1 MRFLILTLVLSGI
14 VGVRD
19 VSAQKRGYKK
29 PVNTPPVV
37 KMKLTIPKKD
47 DLKTI
52 WSDAQSGVE
61 EPFIFVARN
70 PAQYGELQKLSNSL
84 PAANTIDFSKNAVVA
99 AFAGMRPTPG
109 YGISFVKTANGVKVE
124 ATAPP
129 KDAIAAQVITYPAR
143 VVLVPVEEEQ
153 GLRVEAGR
161 LWQSKIQTFRV
172 TSGVFEFTGGFAP
185 IEKKFPLA
193 GTIAMMRSGDFVTMF
208 FNVNATNETQRRMF
222 EAASGQ
228 INGKSVMIQRLDTG
242 NLADNPRPPVKA
254 VGAMNGRTLTLT
266 FEPLPTNVADGYEG
280 KGKLTATL
288 IK

>member
-1 MRFLILTLVLSGI
+1 MRLLILTLVLAGI
-14 VGVRD
+14 VGVSD
-19 VSAQKRGYKK
+19 ASAQRSRDKK

-70 PAQYGELQKLSNSL
+70 SAQYAELQKLSNSL
-84 PAANTIDFSKNAVVA
+84 PAASTIDFTKNAVVA

-109 YGISFVKTANGVKVE
+109 YGISFVKTANGVKVDS
-124 ATAPP
+124 TTPP
-129 KDAIAAQVITYPAR
+129 KGAIVAQVITYPAR
-143 VVLVPVEEEQ
+143 AVLVPVEEEQ
-153 GLRVEAGR
+153 GLKVETGR
-161 LWQSKIQTFRV
+161 LWQSKMQTFRV
-172 TSGVFEFTGGFAP
+172 TSGIFEFSGGFAP
-185 IEKKFPLA
+185 MEKKFPLA
-193 GTIAMMRSGDFVTMF
+193 GTIGMMRSGDFVTMF
-208 FNVNATNETQRRMF
+208 FNVNATNEKQRRMF

-228 INGKSVMIQRLDTG
+228 VNGKSVLIQRLDAG

-254 VGAMNGRTLTLT
+254 VGTMNGRTLTLT
-266 FEPLPTNVADGYEG
+266 FEPLPTNVSDGYEG